1 MTKNQSIKLTID
13 GMEVEVEKGRTILE
27 AAQVAGIRIPSLCH
41 DRRLIPFGACRL
53 CVVQEKGKTEL
64 LPSCFTP
71 AKNGMEILTHSPK
84 ITESRRVQLQLILL
98 NHPMTCPRCEKEGEC
113 DLQSLVY
120 EYGVNDTQYP
130 WDLISFSADDSSPL
144 LQREG
149 NKCILCGRCVRI
161 CDEVQGVGE
170 LSFTRR
176 GIHTLIDT
184 DFHRP
189 IQCEFCGQCLDT
201 CPVGAITSNCF
212 DYKTRTWELMET
224 TSPCPY
230 CGCGC
235 LLTIGSKGGEIKRV
249 FSQPDQGPNDG
260 NLCAKGRFGWDFVDS
275 PERLKSPLL
284 RANGSLGEV
293 PWEEALGF
301 VAQRLEEIK
310 DKYGP
315 QSIGAVISSR
325 LANEEYF
332 LFKKLFKEAIGTE
345 QIASNG
351 GGNDQGLTRGLSKT
365 LGFASS
371 TNSIKEIRDADCIL
385 IIGVDPA
392 QTHPIIK
399 NEIHL
404 AIRKNKAQL
413 IVLGGYD
420 IGLSRATHISPI
432 SPSSILLPVNP
443 VRNSSGALNPAG
455 IILKPAPA
463 AEQRGIISNGVK
475 PGRELSLL
483 NAMAGVILK
492 EGFENQGFI
501 GRWTEGIEELRKK
514 QDEYLSSLSAEERSA
529 IEKAVRTFAQSKR
542 AMILVGSGPWSHPD
556 SERIALACSNL
567 ALLTGHIGKEGS
579 GILLLLE
586 KCNSQ
591 GAIDMGILS
600 EAKGMKDL
608 FKKAEEGNLKALY
621 LVGKNPALSLR
632 ALENLDLLVVQDLF
646 TTETA
651 KGAHVVLPACS
662 FVEKSGTYTNLE
674 RRIQKLHPLR
684 PPKGQSKPDFEI
696 FLQLLRL
703 LEVPVSGETPEA
715 IFQEFSQTIP
725 QYQDL
730 QDGEQWPKG
739 AGYLYKDGFPMG
751 KAKLIPLAQ
760 PQPQPQPDDYPF
772 CLIERSSL
780 FQSGELSLRSENLK
794 RVLEK
799 PSLEMNVEDAQSLKI
814 GEGEMVEIS
823 SPVGKTWKMKV
834 HLSYMPD
841 RGIITVPSSSPLI
854 EEGRTG
860 FVQIKR
866 LK

>member
-1 MTKNQSIKLTID
+1 MTNQIIRLTID
-13 GMEVEVEKGRTILE
+13 SMDVEVERGRTILE
-27 AAQVAGIRIPSLCH
+27 AAQAAGIRIPSLCH

-53 CVVQEKGKTEL
+53 CVVQEKGKREL

-71 AKNGMEILTHSPK
+71 AKKGMEIITHSPK
-84 ITESRRVQLQLILL
+84 ITESRKAQLQLILL
-98 NHPMTCPRCEKEGEC
+98 NHPMICNRCEKEGEC

-130 WDLISFSADDSSPL
+130 WDPITFPVDHSPL
-144 LQREG
+144 LQRDA

-176 GIHTLIDT
+176 GIQSIIDT

-212 DYKTRTWELMET
+212 DYKTKSWELMET
-224 TSPCPY
+224 TTPCPY
-230 CGCGC
+230 CGVGC
-235 LLTIGSKGGEIKRV
+235 LLTIGSKEGEIKRV
-249 FSQPDQGPNDG
+249 FSTPEHGPNDG
-260 NLCAKGRFGWDFVDS
+260 NLCVKGRFGWDFVDS

-345 QIASNG
+345 QISLNG
-351 GGNDQGLTRGLSKT
+351 GRGDQGLAEGLSMT

-399 NEIHL
+399 NEVHL
-404 AIRKNKAQL
+404 AIRKNKSQL
-413 IVLGGYD
+413 IVLGNTD
-420 IGLSRATHISPI
+420 IGLSRNTHVSPLSPPSIS
-432 SPSSILLPVNP
+432 LLT
-443 VRNSSGALNPAG
+443 
-455 IILKPAPA
+455 
-463 AEQRGIISNGVK
+463 K

-483 NAMAGVILK
+483 NGMISVILR
-492 EGFENQGFI
+492 EGLEEKGFV
-501 GRWTEGIEELRKK
+501 GEKTEGIDELRKR
-514 QDEYLSSLSAEERSA
+514 QDEYSEYLNLFSEERKVQVKA
-529 IEKAVRTFAQSKR
+529 EVEKATRSFAQAKN
-542 AMILVGSGPWSHPD
+542 AMILIGPGYWSY
-556 SERIALACSNL
+556 SESEEIAIASSNL

-579 GILLLLE
+579 GIILLLG

-591 GAIDMGILS
+591 GAIDTGILS
-600 EAKGMKDL
+600 GAGGIKDL
-608 FKKAEEGNLKALY
+608 LKKAEDGSLKALY
-621 LVGKNPALSLR
+621 LVGKNPALSSR
-632 ALENLDLLVVQDLF
+632 VLENLKLLVVQDLF
-646 TTETA
+646 MTETA

-674 RRIQKLHPLR
+674 RRVQKLHPLR
-684 PPKGQSKPDFEI
+684 LPEGQSKSDFEI
-696 FLQLLRL
+696 FLRLLRL
-703 LEVPVSGETPEA
+703 LEVPVSGETLEA
-715 IFQEFSQTIP
+715 IFQEFSQIVP
-725 QYQDL
+725 QYQGL

-739 AGYLYKDGFPMG
+739 AGYLYEDGFPMG

-760 PQPQPQPDDYPF
+760 PQPKPQPDPYPF
-772 CLIERSSL
+772 YLIQRSSL
-780 FQSGELSLRSENLK
+780 FRSGELSLRSENLK

-799 PSLEMNVEDAQSLKI
+799 PSLELNIDDAQSLKI
-814 GEGEMVEIS
+814 DEGEMVELS
-823 SPVGKTWKMKV
+823 SPVGKRLKMKV
-834 HLSYMPD
+834 HLSSLLD
-841 RGIITVPSSSPLI
+841 RGVIAVPSSSALI
-854 EEGRTG
+854 EEGRAG

-866 LK
+866 LKEN

>member
-1 MTKNQSIKLTID
+1 MTKNQCIKLTID

-27 AAQVAGIRIPSLCH
+27 AAQSAGVRIPSLCH

-53 CVVQEKGKTEL
+53 CVVEEKGKREL

-71 AKNGMEILTHSPK
+71 AKKGMEIITHSLK
-84 ITESRRVQLQLILL
+84 ITESRKAQLQLILL

-130 WDLISFSADDSSPL
+130 WDPITFPVDHSPL
-144 LQREG
+144 LQRDA

-176 GIHTLIDT
+176 GIQSVIDT

-212 DYKTRTWELMET
+212 DYKAKSWELMET
-224 TSPCPY
+224 TTPCPY
-230 CGCGC
+230 CGVGC
-235 LLTIGSKGGEIKRV
+235 LLTIGSREEEIKRV
-249 FSQPDQGPNDG
+249 FSTPEHGPNDG
-260 NLCAKGRFGWDFVDS
+260 NLCVKGRFGWDVVDS
-275 PERLKSPLL
+275 LDRLKSPLL

-293 PWEEALGF
+293 SWEEALGF

-315 QSIGAVISSR
+315 QSIGAMISSR

-332 LFKKLFKEAIGTE
+332 LFKKLLKEAIGTD
-345 QIASNG
+345 QIALNG
-351 GGNDQGLTRGLSKT
+351 GRGDQGLAEGLSMT

-413 IVLGGYD
+413 IVLGPYD
-420 IGLSRATHISPI
+420 IGLSRATHISPL
-432 SPSSILLPVNP
+432 SPSSIILP
-443 VRNSSGALNPAG
+443 
-455 IILKPAPA
+455 
-463 AEQRGIISNGVK
+463 VK

-492 EGFENQGFI
+492 EGLENQGFI
-501 GRWTEGIEELRKK
+501 GQWTEGIEELRKK
-514 QDEYLSSLSAEERSA
+514 QDEYLSSLSADELSTV
-529 IEKAVRTFAQSKR
+529 EKAVRALAQSKR
-542 AMILVGSGPWSHPD
+542 AMILIGSGPWSPPD

-600 EAKGMKDL
+600 EAKRMKDL
-608 FKKAEEGNLKALY
+608 FKRAEEGNLKALY
-621 LVGKNPALSLR
+621 LVGKNPALSPR
-632 ALENLDLLVVQDLF
+632 ALENLELLVVQDLF
-646 TTETA
+646 MTEAA

-674 RRIQKLHPLR
+674 RRVQKLHPLR
-684 PPKGQSKPDFEI
+684 LPKGQSKSDFEI
-696 FLQLLRL
+696 FLRLLRL

-715 IFQEFSQTIP
+715 VFQEISKTIP
-725 QYQDL
+725 HYQSI
-730 QDGEQWPKG
+730 QDGEHWPKG
-739 AGYLYKDGFPMG
+739 AGYLYKDGFPIG
-751 KAKLIPLAQ
+751 KARLIPPAQ
-760 PQPQPQPDDYPF
+760 PQPEPQPDDYPF
-772 CLIERSSL
+772 CLIEKSSL

-794 RVLEK
+794 GVMEK
-799 PSLEMNVEDAQSLKI
+799 TSLKMNIEDAQSLKI
-814 GEGEMVEIS
+814 QEGEMLELS
-823 SPVGKTWKMKV
+823 TPRGKTLRMV
-834 HLSYMPD
+834 VSLSSIPAP
-841 RGIITVPSSSPLI
+841 GTIIAPCPCSLV
-854 EEGRTG
+854 EEG
-860 FVQIKR
+860 VAWVKLDR
-866 LK
+866 LKKN

>member
-1 MTKNQSIKLTID
+1 MTNQIIRLTID
-13 GMEVEVEKGRTILE
+13 SMDVEVEKGRTILE
-27 AAQVAGIRIPSLCH
+27 AAQAAGIRIPSLCH

-53 CVVQEKGKTEL
+53 CVVQEKGKREL

-71 AKNGMEILTHSPK
+71 AKKGMEIITHSPK
-84 ITESRRVQLQLILL
+84 ITESRKAQLQLILL

-120 EYGVNDTQYP
+120 EYGINDTQYP
-130 WDLISFSADDSSPL
+130 WDLITFPVDHSPL
-144 LQREG
+144 LQRDA

-176 GIHTLIDT
+176 GIQSIIDT

-212 DYKTRTWELMET
+212 DYKTKSWELMET
-224 TSPCPY
+224 TTPCPY
-230 CGCGC
+230 CGVGC
-235 LLTIGSKGGEIKRV
+235 LLTIGSKEGEIKRV
-249 FSQPDQGPNDG
+249 FSTPEHGPNDG
-260 NLCAKGRFGWDFVDS
+260 NLCVKGRFGWDFVDS

-345 QIASNG
+345 QISLNG
-351 GGNDQGLTRGLSKT
+351 GRGDQGLAEGLSMT

-399 NEIHL
+399 NEVHL

-413 IVLGGYD
+413 IVLGSHD
-420 IGLSRATHISPI
+420 IGLSRATHISPL
-432 SPSSILLPVNP
+432 SPSSILLP
-443 VRNSSGALNPAG
+443 
-455 IILKPAPA
+455 
-463 AEQRGIISNGVK
+463 VK

-492 EGFENQGFI
+492 EGLENQGFI
-501 GRWTEGIEELRKK
+501 GQWTEGIEELRKK
-514 QDEYLSSLSAEERSA
+514 QDEYLSSLSAEERSGV
-529 IEKAVRTFAQSKR
+529 EKAVRAFAQSKR
-542 AMILVGSGPWSHPD
+542 AMILIGSGPWSHPN

-608 FKKAEEGNLKALY
+608 FKQAEEGNLKALY
-621 LVGKNPALSLR
+621 LVGKNPALSPR
-632 ALENLDLLVVQDLF
+632 ALENLELLVVQDLF
-646 TTETA
+646 MTEAA

-674 RRIQKLHPLR
+674 RRVQKLHPLR
-684 PPKGQSKPDFEI
+684 LPEGQSKSDFEI
-696 FLQLLRL
+696 FLRLLRL
-703 LEVPVSGETPEA
+703 LEVPVSGETLEA
-715 IFQEFSQTIP
+715 IFQEFSQIVP
-725 QYQDL
+725 QYQGL

-739 AGYLYKDGFPMG
+739 AGYLYEDGFPMG

-760 PQPQPQPDDYPF
+760 PQPKPQPDPYPF
-772 CLIERSSL
+772 YLIQRSSL
-780 FQSGELSLRSENLK
+780 FRSGELSLRSENLK

-799 PSLEMNVEDAQSLKI
+799 PSLELNIDDAQSLKI
-814 GEGEMVEIS
+814 DEGEMVELS
-823 SPVGKTWKMKV
+823 SPVGKRLKMKV
-834 HLSYMPD
+834 HLSSLLD
-841 RGIITVPSSSPLI
+841 RGVIAVPSSSALI
-854 EEGRTG
+854 EEGRAG

-866 LK
+866 LKEN

>member
-1 MTKNQSIKLTID
+1 MKNQTIKLTID
-13 GMEVEVEKGRTILE
+13 GIDVEVERGRTILE
-27 AAQVAGIRIPSLCH
+27 AAQSAGVRIPSLCH

-53 CVVQEKGKTEL
+53 CVVEEKGKSDL

-71 AKNGMEILTHSPK
+71 AKKGMEIITHSPK
-84 ITESRRVQLQLILL
+84 ITESRKAQLQLILL

-120 EYGVNDTQYP
+120 EYGINDTQYP
-130 WDLISFSADDSSPL
+130 WDLITFPVDHSPL
-144 LQREG
+144 LQRDA

-176 GIHTLIDT
+176 GIQSVIDT

-212 DYKTRTWELMET
+212 DYKAKSWELMET
-224 TSPCPY
+224 TTPCPY
-230 CGCGC
+230 CGVGC
-235 LLTIGSKGGEIKRV
+235 LLTIGSREGEIKGV
-249 FSQPDQGPNDG
+249 FSTPEHGPNDG
-260 NLCAKGRFGWDFVDS
+260 NLCVKGRFGWDFVDS
-275 PERLKSPLL
+275 PDRLKSPLL

-301 VAQRLEEIK
+301 VAQRIEEIK

-345 QIASNG
+345 QIALNG
-351 GGNDQGLTRGLSKT
+351 GRGDQGLAEGLSMT

-371 TNSIKEIRDADCIL
+371 TNSIKKIRDADCIL

-399 NEIHL
+399 NEVHL

-413 IVLGGYD
+413 IVLGNTD
-420 IGLSRATHISPI
+420 IGLSRNTHASPLSPPSIS
-432 SPSSILLPVNP
+432 LLT
-443 VRNSSGALNPAG
+443 
-455 IILKPAPA
+455 
-463 AEQRGIISNGVK
+463 K

-483 NAMAGVILK
+483 NGMISVILR
-492 EGFENQGFI
+492 EGLEEKGFV
-501 GRWTEGIEELRKK
+501 GEKTEGIDELRKR
-514 QDEYLSSLSAEERSA
+514 QDEYSEYLNLFSEERKVQVKA
-529 IEKAVRTFAQSKR
+529 EVEKATRSFAQAKN
-542 AMILVGSGPWSHPD
+542 AMILIGPGYWSY
-556 SERIALACSNL
+556 SESEKIAIASSNL

-579 GILLLLE
+579 GIILLLE

-600 EAKGMKDL
+600 GAKGMKDL
-608 FKKAEEGNLKALY
+608 FKKAGEGNLKALY
-621 LVGKNPALSLR
+621 LVGKNPALSPR
-632 ALENLDLLVVQDLF
+632 ALENLELLVVQDLF
-646 TTETA
+646 MTEAA
-651 KGAHVVLPACS
+651 KGAHIVLPACS

-674 RRIQKLHPLR
+674 RRVQKLHPLR
-684 PPKGQSKPDFEI
+684 LPKGQSKSDFEI
-696 FLQLLRL
+696 FLRLLRL
-703 LEVPVSGETPEA
+703 LEVPVSGETPETL
-715 IFQEFSQTIP
+715 FQDVSKIVP
-725 QYQDL
+725 QYQGL

-739 AGYLYKDGFPMG
+739 AGHLYEDGFPMG

-760 PQPQPQPDDYPF
+760 PQPKPQPDHYPF
-772 CLIERSSL
+772 CLIEKSSL

-794 RVLEK
+794 RVMEK
-799 PSLEMNVEDAQSLKI
+799 TSLKMNIEDAQSLKI
-814 GEGEMVEIS
+814 QEGEMLELS
-823 SPVGKTWKMKV
+823 TPGGKTLRMV
-834 HLSYMPD
+834 VSLSSMPAQ
-841 RGIITVPSSSPLI
+841 GAIIASCPCSLV
-854 EEGRTG
+854 EEGMAW
-860 FVQIKR
+860 VKLDR
-866 LK
+866 LKKN

>member
-1 MTKNQSIKLTID
+1 M
-13 GMEVEVEKGRTILE
+13 VE
-27 AAQVAGIRIPSLCH
+27 
-41 DRRLIPFGACRL
+41 
-53 CVVQEKGKTEL
+53 EKGKSDL

-71 AKNGMEILTHSPK
+71 AKKGMEIITHSPK
-84 ITESRRVQLQLILL
+84 ITESRKAQLQLILL

-120 EYGVNDTQYP
+120 EYGINDTQYP
-130 WDLISFSADDSSPL
+130 WDLITFPVDHSPL
-144 LQREG
+144 LQRDA

-176 GIHTLIDT
+176 GIQSVIDT

-212 DYKTRTWELMET
+212 DYKTKSWELMET
-224 TSPCPY
+224 TTPCPY
-230 CGCGC
+230 CGVGC
-235 LLTIGSKGGEIKRV
+235 LLTIGSREGEIKRV
-249 FSQPDQGPNDG
+249 FSTPEHGPNDG
-260 NLCAKGRFGWDFVDS
+260 NLCVKGRFGWDVVDS
-275 PERLKSPLL
+275 PDRLKSPLL

-301 VAQRLEEIK
+301 VAQRIEEIK

-345 QIASNG
+345 QIALNG
-351 GGNDQGLTRGLSKT
+351 GRGDKGLAEGLSMT

-371 TNSIKEIRDADCIL
+371 TNSIKEIREADCIL

-399 NEIHL
+399 NEVHL

-413 IVLGGYD
+413 IVLGSHD
-420 IGLSRATHISPI
+420 IGLSQATHISPL
-432 SPSSILLPVNP
+432 SPSSILLP
-443 VRNSSGALNPAG
+443 
-455 IILKPAPA
+455 
-463 AEQRGIISNGVK
+463 VK

-501 GRWTEGIEELRKK
+501 GQWTEGIEELRKK
-514 QDEYLSSLSAEERSA
+514 QDEYLSSLSAEERSGV
-529 IEKAVRTFAQSKR
+529 EKAVRAFAQSKK
-542 AMILVGSGPWSHPD
+542 AMILIGSGPWSHPD

-608 FKKAEEGNLKALY
+608 FKQAEEGNLKALY
-621 LVGKNPALSLR
+621 LVGKNPALSPR
-632 ALENLDLLVVQDLF
+632 TLENLELLVVQDLF
-646 TTETA
+646 MTEAA

-674 RRIQKLHPLR
+674 RRVQKLHPLR
-684 PPKGQSKPDFEI
+684 PPKGQSKSDFEI
-696 FLQLLRL
+696 FLRLLRL
-703 LEVPVSGETPEA
+703 LEVPVSGETPET
-715 IFQEFSQTIP
+715 IFQDVCKINP
-725 QYQDL
+725 QYQGL

-739 AGYLYKDGFPMG
+739 AGYLYEDGFPMG

-760 PQPQPQPDDYPF
+760 PQPKPQPDDYPF
-772 CLIERSSL
+772 CLIEKSSL
-780 FQSGELSLRSENLK
+780 FQSGEVSLRSENLK

-799 PSLEMNVEDAQSLKI
+799 PSLEMNIEDAQSLKI
-814 GEGEMVEIS
+814 DEGEMVELS

-834 HLSYMPD
+834 HLSSMPD
-841 RGIITVPSSSPLI
+841 RGVITVPYSSSLI
-854 EEGRTG
+854 EEGRVG

-866 LK
+866 LTKNI

>member
-1 MTKNQSIKLTID
+1 
-13 GMEVEVEKGRTILE
+13 
-27 AAQVAGIRIPSLCH
+27 RIPSLCH

-53 CVVQEKGKTEL
+53 CVVQEKGKSDL

-71 AKNGMEILTHSPK
+71 AKNGTEIITHSPK
-84 ITESRRVQLQLILL
+84 ITESRKAQLQLILL

-120 EYGVNDTQYP
+120 EYGINDTQYP
-130 WDLISFSADDSSPL
+130 WDLITFPVDHSPL
-144 LQREG
+144 LQRDA

-176 GIHTLIDT
+176 GIQSVIDT

-212 DYKTRTWELMET
+212 DYKAKSWELMET
-224 TSPCPY
+224 TTPCPY
-230 CGCGC
+230 CGVGC
-235 LLTIGSKGGEIKRV
+235 LLTIGSREGEIKKV
-249 FSQPDQGPNDG
+249 FSTPEHGPNDG
-260 NLCAKGRFGWDFVDS
+260 NLCVKGRFGWDVVDS

-325 LANEEYF
+325 LPNEEHF
-332 LFKKLFKEAIGTE
+332 LFKKLFKEAIGTD
-345 QIASNG
+345 QIALNG
-351 GGNDQGLTRGLSKT
+351 GRGDQGLAEGLSMT

-399 NEIHL
+399 NEVHL

-413 IVLGGYD
+413 IVLGSHD
-420 IGLSRATHISPI
+420 IGLSRATHISPL
-432 SPSSILLPVNP
+432 SPSSILLP
-443 VRNSSGALNPAG
+443 
-455 IILKPAPA
+455 
-463 AEQRGIISNGVK
+463 VK

-501 GRWTEGIEELRKK
+501 GQWTEGIEELRKK
-514 QDEYLSSLSAEERSA
+514 QDEYLSSLSAEERSGV
-529 IEKAVRTFAQSKR
+529 EKAVRAFAQSKR
-542 AMILVGSGPWSHPD
+542 AMILIGSGPWSPPD

-608 FKKAEEGNLKALY
+608 FKQAEEGNLKALY
-621 LVGKNPALSLR
+621 LVGKNPVLSPR
-632 ALENLDLLVVQDLF
+632 ALENLELLVVQDLF
-646 TTETA
+646 MTEAA

-674 RRIQKLHPLR
+674 RRVQKLHPLR
-684 PPKGQSKPDFEI
+684 
-696 FLQLLRL
+696 
-703 LEVPVSGETPEA
+703 
-715 IFQEFSQTIP
+715 
-725 QYQDL
+725 
-730 QDGEQWPKG
+730 
-739 AGYLYKDGFPMG
+739 
-751 KAKLIPLAQ
+751 
-760 PQPQPQPDDYPF
+760 
-772 CLIERSSL
+772 
-780 FQSGELSLRSENLK
+780 
-794 RVLEK
+794 
-799 PSLEMNVEDAQSLKI
+799 
-814 GEGEMVEIS
+814 
-823 SPVGKTWKMKV
+823 
-834 HLSYMPD
+834 
-841 RGIITVPSSSPLI
+841 
-854 EEGRTG
+854 
-860 FVQIKR
+860 
-866 LK
+866 